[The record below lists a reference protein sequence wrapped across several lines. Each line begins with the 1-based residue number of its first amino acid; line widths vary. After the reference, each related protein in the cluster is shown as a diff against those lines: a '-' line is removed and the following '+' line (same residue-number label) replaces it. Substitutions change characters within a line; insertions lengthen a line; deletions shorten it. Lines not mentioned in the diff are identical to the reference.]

1 MGFPSFTINQKAY
14 FVYAEMYGT
23 YEHQVVTILVI
34 DGFYRRRRVQ
44 MNDINYRKIVKFS
57 PAVILLSENLQLFV
71 PYRAFVLRYIKLC
84 KYTLYQA
91 QRFHLSYEYFL
102 NYLIHTAPEPYT

>member
-34 DGFYRRRRVQ
+34 DGFYRL
-44 MNDINYRKIVKFS
+44 DI
-57 PAVILLSENLQLFV
+57 
-71 PYRAFVLRYIKLC
+71 
-84 KYTLYQA
+84 
-91 QRFHLSYEYFL
+91 EYKWM
-102 NYLIHTAPEPYT
+102 T

>member
-1 MGFPSFTINQKAY
+1 
-14 FVYAEMYGT
+14 
-23 YEHQVVTILVI
+23 
-34 DGFYRRRRVQ
+34 

-91 QRFHLSYEYFL
+91 QRFHLSYEYFFKL
-102 NYLIHTAPEPYT
+102 FNSYCSSTLYIIKTMWLTYFHTSINYYYSFDIMVLYTPEVSLLIIAMI